1 VERAN
6 AETAAV
12 ATPEIPGGYP
22 DLTAS
27 QLDLIRERSTEMVVD
42 PGASLGNA
50 GDVDYDFILVETGDV
65 EVVRFA
71 TFELPEQVIAIFGPG
86 SFLGE
91 LDMLT
96 GQAAMFSARMP
107 VGGVIQRMPR
117 PVFRQL
123 MSDAPE
129 LSDVILRAFMARREF
144 LRTSEAARSF
154 QIVGGVIQ
162 RMPRPVFRQLMSD
175 APELSDVILRAF
187 MARRE
192 FLRTSE
198 AARSFQIVGG
208 ARSAETLE
216 LRNWAT
222 RLNVVHSW
230 LDVET
235 DDGHRILESLG
246 LDVTDLPVVITPTA
260 ILRNAYPS
268 VLADQL
274 GLSYRS
280 VPGKVYDLVVVGG
293 GPAGLAT
300 AVYGASEGLDTLVL
314 EGVAVGGQ
322 AGASARIEN
331 YLGFPSGI
339 AGAEL
344 TAKALVQA
352 EKFGAEIKSPCEVTS
367 LRKADDLVVTLSDGS
382 EVSARSIVIASGA
395 DYRKL
400 SLDRWTD
407 FEGNGIYYA
416 ATELEA
422 RACGIHGPQVA
433 VIGGANSAG
442 QAALFLASRGSRVRL
457 VVRADDLGIEMS
469 SYLATRI
476 LADGRIELHLGTEVV
491 GVDGGDHLDSIVL
504 ANKIGG
510 TRESV
515 PCAGLFCFIGAV
527 PATSWL
533 EGVLLDR
540 SGFILTDT
548 DLPETQPSDSFEL
561 LGRQPLAFETSIP
574 GLFAAGDVRHGSMK
588 RIAAAVGEGSS
599 AIRSVHQAIG
609 N

>member
-1 VERAN
+1 VSNRETTSASG
-6 AETAAV
+6 EPTDTDTAAV
-12 ATPEIPGGYP
+12 AVPDIPGGYP
-22 DLTAS
+22 HLSSS
-27 QLDLIRERSTEMVVD
+27 QLDIIRERSTETVVE
-42 PGASLGNA
+42 PGTSVGSA
-50 GDVDYDFILVETGDV
+50 GDVDYDFILVEVGDL

-71 TFELPEQVIAIFGPG
+71 AFGLPEQVIAIFGPG

-107 VGGVIQRMPR
+107 LGGVVQRMPR
-117 PVFRQL
+117 SIFRRL

-129 LSDVILRAFMARREF
+129 LSDVILKAFVARREF
-144 LRTSEAARSF
+144 LRTSEAA
-154 QIVGGVIQ
+154 
-162 RMPRPVFRQLMSD
+162 
-175 APELSDVILRAF
+175 LSI
-187 MARRE
+187 
-192 FLRTSE
+192 
-198 AARSFQIVGG
+198 QIVGG
-208 ARSAETLE
+208 ALSPETLE

-235 DDGHRILESLG
+235 DEGHRSLRSLG
-246 LDVTDLPVVITPTA
+246 LNVDDLPVVIAPTA
-260 ILRNAYPS
+260 ILRSATPGE
-268 VLADQL
+268 LAEQL
-274 GLSYRS
+274 GLAYRS
-280 VPGKVYDLVVVGG
+280 VPGKVYDLVVIGG

-300 AVYGASEGLDTLVL
+300 AVYGASEGLDLLVL
-314 EGVAVGGQ
+314 EGTVVGGQ

-339 AGAEL
+339 AGADL

-367 LRKADDLVVTLSDGS
+367 LRVTDNLVATLSDGG
-382 EVSARSIVIASGA
+382 EVSAHSIVIASGA
-395 DYRKL
+395 NYRKL
-400 SLDRWTD
+400 SLERWAD

-422 RACGIHGPQVA
+422 SACGNDGPEVT

-457 VVRADDLGIEMS
+457 VVRADDLRIEMS
-469 SYLATRI
+469 TYLATRI
-476 LADGRIELHLGTEVV
+476 LADNRIEVHLGTEVM
-491 GVDGGDHLDSIVL
+491 GVEGGDHLDSIVL

-533 EGVLLDR
+533 EGVKLDR
-540 SGFILTDT
+540 SGFILTDI
-548 DLPETQPSDSFEL
+548 DLPETQPRDSFGL
-561 LGRQPLAFETSIP
+561 LGRPPLAFETSVP
-574 GLFAAGDVRHGSMK
+574 GLFAVGDVRHGSMK

-609 N
+609 K

>member
-1 VERAN
+1 MTNRKPTRVRAEPGKADRGLVE
-6 AETAAV
+6 
-12 ATPEIPGGYP
+12 TPEIPGGYP

-27 QLDLIRERSTEMVVD
+27 QLDLIRERSTETVVD

-50 GDVDYDFILVETGDV
+50 GDVDYDFILVEAGDV

-71 TFELPEQVIAIFGPG
+71 AFGLPEQVIAIFGPG

-123 MSDAPE
+123 MSDVPE
-129 LSDVILRAFMARREF
+129 LSDVILRAFMARR
-144 LRTSEAARSF
+144 
-154 QIVGGVIQ
+154 Q
-162 RMPRPVFRQLMSD
+162 
-175 APELSDVILRAF
+175 
-187 MARRE
+187 

-208 ARSAETLE
+208 AQSAETLE

-260 ILRNAYPS
+260 ILRNATPS

-274 GLSYRS
+274 GLAYRS
-280 VPGKVYDLVVVGG
+280 VPGKVYDIVVVGG

-352 EKFGAEIKSPCEVTS
+352 EKFGAEIKTTCEVTS
-367 LRKADDLVVTLSDGS
+367 LRMADDLVVTLSDGS

-395 DYRKL
+395 HYRKL
-400 SLDRWTD
+400 SLERWAD

-442 QAALFLASRGSRVRL
+442 QAALFLA
-457 VVRADDLGIEMS
+457 
-469 SYLATRI
+469 TRI
-476 LADGRIELHLGTEVV
+476 LADSRIELHLGTEVV
-491 GVDGGDHLDSIVL
+491 GVDGGDHLDSIAL
-504 ANKIGG
+504 ASKIGG
-510 TRESV
+510 TRERV

-548 DLPETQPSDSFEL
+548 DLPEPQPRDSFGL
-561 LGRQPLAFETSIP
+561 LGRHPLAFETSIP

-609 N
+609 K

>member
-1 VERAN
+1 
-6 AETAAV
+6 
-12 ATPEIPGGYP
+12 
-22 DLTAS
+22 
-27 QLDLIRERSTEMVVD
+27 
-42 PGASLGNA
+42 
-50 GDVDYDFILVETGDV
+50 
-65 EVVRFA
+65 
-71 TFELPEQVIAIFGPG
+71 
-86 SFLGE
+86 
-91 LDMLT
+91 
-96 GQAAMFSARMP
+96 
-107 VGGVIQRMPR
+107 
-117 PVFRQL
+117 
-123 MSDAPE
+123 
-129 LSDVILRAFMARREF
+129 MARREF

-154 QIVGGVIQ
+154 KII
-162 RMPRPVFRQLMSD
+162 
-175 APELSDVILRAF
+175 
-187 MARRE
+187 
-192 FLRTSE
+192 
-198 AARSFQIVGG
+198 GG
-208 ARSAETLE
+208 AQSAETLE

-235 DDGHRILESLG
+235 DDGYRTLKSFG
-246 LDVTDLPVVITPTA
+246 LDVTDLPVVITRTA
-260 ILRNAYPS
+260 ILRDATPN
-268 VLADQL
+268 VLAHEL
-274 GLSYRS
+274 GLAYRS
-280 VPGKVYDLVVVGG
+280 VPGKVYDIVVVGG

-314 EGVAVGGQ
+314 EGVAAGGQ

-331 YLGFPSGI
+331 YLGFPSGL

-352 EKFGAEIKSPCEVTS
+352 QKFGAEIKSPYAVTS
-367 LRKADDLVVTLSDGS
+367 LRMADDLVVTLSDGS

-395 DYRKL
+395 RYRKL
-400 SLDRWTD
+400 NLERWED

-422 RACGIHGPQVA
+422 RASGTRGPEVA

-476 LADGRIELHLGTEVV
+476 LADSRIQLHLGTEVV

-504 ANKIGG
+504 ANKTAG

-515 PCAGLFCFIGAV
+515 PCNGLFCFIGAV

-548 DLPETQPSDSFEL
+548 DLPETQPRDSFGL

-609 N
+609 K

>member
-1 VERAN
+1 MRAE
-6 AETAAV
+6 AGKVDGSSAATL
-12 ATPEIPGGYP
+12 AIPGGYP
-22 DLTAS
+22 ELTAS
-27 QLDLIRERSTEMVVD
+27 QLDLIRERSTETFVD

-50 GDVDYDFILVETGDV
+50 GDVDYDFMLVEAGEV

-71 TFELPEQVIAIFGPG
+71 AFGLPEQVIATFGPG

-96 GQAAMFSARMP
+96 GQAAMFAARMP
-107 VGGVIQRMPR
+107 DGGVIQRMP
-117 PVFRQL
+117 PSVFRQL

-129 LSDVILRAFMARREF
+129 LSDVILKAFMARREY
-144 LRTSEAARSF
+144 LRTSEAARSV
-154 QIVGGVIQ
+154 QIIGGGQ
-162 RMPRPVFRQLMSD
+162 
-175 APELSDVILRAF
+175 
-187 MARRE
+187 
-192 FLRTSE
+192 
-198 AARSFQIVGG
+198 
-208 ARSAETLE
+208 SAETLA

-222 RLNVVHSW
+222 RLNVPHTW

-235 DDGHRILESLG
+235 EDGHRILDSLG
-246 LDVTDLPVVITPTA
+246 LDVDDLPVVITPTA
-260 ILRNAYPS
+260 ILHNATPS

-274 GLSYRS
+274 GLAYRS

-331 YLGFPSGI
+331 YLGFPSGLP
-339 AGAEL
+339 GAEL
-344 TAKALVQA
+344 TAKAQVQA
-352 EKFGAEIKSPCEVTS
+352 QKFGAKIKSPIEVTT
-367 LRKADDLVVTLSDGS
+367 LRMADDLVVTLSDGT

-395 DYRKL
+395 RYQKL
-400 SLDRWTD
+400 SLERWAD

-422 RACGIHGPQVA
+422 RACARQGPQVA

-442 QAALFLASRGSRVRL
+442 QAALFLASRGSRVHL
-457 VVRADDLGIEMS
+457 VVRADDLGSGMS

-476 LADGRIELHLGTEVV
+476 LADSRIELHLGTEVV
-491 GVDGGDHLDSIVL
+491 GIDGGDHLDSIVL
-504 ANKIGG
+504 ANKVTG
-510 TRESV
+510 TQETV

-533 EGVLLDR
+533 DGALLDR

-548 DLPETQPSDSFEL
+548 DLPETQPHDSFGL
-561 LGRQPLAFETSIP
+561 LGRQPLVSRF
-574 GLFAAGDVRHGSMK
+574 
-588 RIAAAVGEGSS
+588 
-599 AIRSVHQAIG
+599 
-609 N
+609 

>member
-27 QLDLIRERSTEMVVD
+27 QLDLIRERSTETVVD
-42 PGASLGNA
+42 PGAFLAKA
-50 GDVDYDFILVETGDV
+50 GDVDFDFMLVEAGDL
-65 EVVRFA
+65 EVVRLAAFG
-71 TFELPEQVIAIFGPG
+71 LPEQVIAIFGPG

-123 MSDAPE
+123 MSEAPE
-129 LSDVILRAFMARREF
+129 LSHIILK
-144 LRTSEAARSF
+144 
-154 QIVGGVIQ
+154 
-162 RMPRPVFRQLMSD
+162 
-175 APELSDVILRAF
+175 AF

-208 ARSAETLE
+208 AQSAETLE

-246 LDVTDLPVVITPTA
+246 LDVDDLPVVIAPTA
-260 ILRNAYPS
+260 ILRNATPS

-274 GLSYRS
+274 GLAYRS
-280 VPGKVYDLVVVGG
+280 VPGKVYDIVVVGG

-344 TAKALVQA
+344 TANALVQA
-352 EKFGAEIKSPCEVTS
+352 QKFGAEIKSPCEVTS
-367 LRKADDLVVTLSDGS
+367 LRMADDLVVTLSDGS

-395 DYRKL
+395 HYRKL
-400 SLDRWTD
+400 SLERWAD

-442 QAALFLASRGSRVRL
+442 QAALFLAGRGARGRPLVGAQRVAEDRAEEADVVATHQAPWLGVEPTGERL
-457 VVRADDLGIEMS
+457 EWKVVIWFPWDPERRLFRGEKVYSTGI
-469 SYLATRI
+469 
-476 LADGRIELHLGTEVV
+476 
-491 GVDGGDHLDSIVL
+491 
-504 ANKIGG
+504 
-510 TRESV
+510 
-515 PCAGLFCFIGAV
+515 
-527 PATSWL
+527 
-533 EGVLLDR
+533 
-540 SGFILTDT
+540 
-548 DLPETQPSDSFEL
+548 DLPP
-561 LGRQPLAFETSIP
+561 A
-574 GLFAAGDVRHGSMK
+574 
-588 RIAAAVGEGSS
+588 
-599 AIRSVHQAIG
+599 
-609 N
+609 

>member
-1 VERAN
+1 
-6 AETAAV
+6 
-12 ATPEIPGGYP
+12 
-22 DLTAS
+22 
-27 QLDLIRERSTEMVVD
+27 
-42 PGASLGNA
+42 
-50 GDVDYDFILVETGDV
+50 
-65 EVVRFA
+65 
-71 TFELPEQVIAIFGPG
+71 
-86 SFLGE
+86 
-91 LDMLT
+91 
-96 GQAAMFSARMP
+96 
-107 VGGVIQRMPR
+107 
-117 PVFRQL
+117 
-123 MSDAPE
+123 
-129 LSDVILRAFMARREF
+129 
-144 LRTSEAARSF
+144 
-154 QIVGGVIQ
+154 
-162 RMPRPVFRQLMSD
+162 
-175 APELSDVILRAF
+175 
-187 MARRE
+187 
-192 FLRTSE
+192 
-198 AARSFQIVGG
+198 
-208 ARSAETLE
+208 
-216 LRNWAT
+216 
-222 RLNVVHSW
+222 VVHSW

-246 LDVTDLPVVITPTA
+246 LDDVTDLPVVITPTA
-260 ILRNAYPS
+260 ILHNATPN
-268 VLADQL
+268 VLANQL
-274 GLSYRS
+274 GLAYRS
-280 VPGKVYDLVVVGG
+280 VPGKVYDIVVVGG

-352 EKFGAEIKSPCEVTS
+352 QKFGAEIKSPSEVTS
-367 LRKADDLVVTLSDGS
+367 LRMADDLVVTLSDGS

-395 DYRKL
+395 QYQKL
-400 SLDRWTD
+400 SLDRWAD

-422 RACGIHGPQVA
+422 RASGTHGPQVA

-442 QAALFLASRGSRVRL
+442 QASLFLASRGSRVRL
-457 VVRADDLGIEMS
+457 VVRANDLGIEMS

-476 LADGRIELHLGTEVV
+476 LADSRIDLHLGTEVV

-504 ANKIGG
+504 ANMTAG
-510 TRESV
+510 TRETV

-548 DLPETQPSDSFEL
+548 DLPERQSRDSFGL
-561 LGRQPLAFETSIP
+561 LGRQPLAFETSMP
-574 GLFAAGDVRHGSMK
+574 GLFAVGDVRHGSMK

-599 AIRSVHQAIG
+599 AIRSIHQAIG
-609 N
+609 K

>member
-1 VERAN
+1 MSNRKPTRVRAEPGKADRGLVETRD
-6 AETAAV
+6 
-12 ATPEIPGGYP
+12 ISGGYP

-27 QLDLIRERSTEMVVD
+27 QLDLIRERSTETVVD

-50 GDVDYDFILVETGDV
+50 GDVDYDFMLVEAGDV
-65 EVVRFA
+65 EIVRLAAFG
-71 TFELPEQVIAIFGPG
+71 LPEQIMAIFGPG

-107 VGGVIQRMPR
+107 AGGVIQRMPR

-129 LSDVILRAFMARREF
+129 LSDVILKAFMARREF
-144 LRTSEAARSF
+144 LRTSEAALSV
-154 QIVGGVIQ
+154 QIVGGG
-162 RMPRPVFRQLMSD
+162 L
-175 APELSDVILRAF
+175 
-187 MARRE
+187 
-192 FLRTSE
+192 
-198 AARSFQIVGG
+198 
-208 ARSAETLE
+208 SAETLE

-222 RLNVVHSW
+222 RLNVAHSW

-246 LDVTDLPVVITPTA
+246 LDFDDLPVVIAPTA
-260 ILRNAYPS
+260 ILRNAAPS
-268 VLADQL
+268 VLADQ
-274 GLSYRS
+274 
-280 VPGKVYDLVVVGG
+280 
-293 GPAGLAT
+293 
-300 AVYGASEGLDTLVL
+300 
-314 EGVAVGGQ
+314 
-322 AGASARIEN
+322 N

-352 EKFGAEIKSPCEVTS
+352 QKFGAEIKSPCEVTS
-367 LRKADDLVVTLSDGS
+367 LRMADDLVVTLSDGS

-395 DYRKL
+395 HYRKL
-400 SLDRWTD
+400 SLERWAD
-407 FEGNGIYYA
+407 FEGNGISYA

-433 VIGGANSAG
+433 VTGGATSPG
-442 QAALFLASRGSRVRL
+442 QAALFRASRGSRVRL

-476 LADGRIELHLGTEVV
+476 LADSRIELHLGTEVV

-510 TRESV
+510 ARESV

-540 SGFILTDT
+540 SGFILTDN
-548 DLPETQPSDSFEL
+548 DLPETQPRDSFGL

-609 N
+609 K

>member
-1 VERAN
+1 MSNRGRPPVSVERAS

-22 DLTAS
+22 NLSAS
-27 QLDLIRERSTEMVVD
+27 QLDLIRERSTETAVD
-42 PGASLGNA
+42 PGAYLANA
-50 GDVDYDFILVETGDV
+50 GDVDFDFMLVEAGDL
-65 EVVRFA
+65 EVVRLAAFG
-71 TFELPEQVIAIFGPG
+71 LPEKVIAIFGPG

-96 GQAAMFSARMP
+96 GQAATFSARMP
-107 VGGVIQRMPR
+107 AGGVIQRMPR
-117 PVFRQL
+117 PAFLQL

-129 LSDVILRAFMARREF
+129 LSDVILKAFMARREF
-144 LRTSEAARSF
+144 LRTSEAAQS
-154 QIVGGVIQ
+154 V
-162 RMPRPVFRQLMSD
+162 
-175 APELSDVILRAF
+175 
-187 MARRE
+187 
-192 FLRTSE
+192 
-198 AARSFQIVGG
+198 QIVGG
-208 ARSAETLE
+208 ALSAETLE

-222 RLNVVHSW
+222 RLSMPHTW

-235 DDGHRILESLG
+235 DDGYRTLKSFG
-246 LDVTDLPVVITPTA
+246 LDVADLPVVIAPTA
-260 ILRNAYPS
+260 ILRNATPS
-268 VLADQL
+268 VLAAQL
-274 GLSYRS
+274 GLAYRS
-280 VPGKVYDLVVVGG
+280 VPAKVYDIVVVGG

-331 YLGFPSGI
+331 YLGFPSGL

-352 EKFGAEIKSPCEVTS
+352 QKFGAEIKSPYEVTS
-367 LRKADDLVVTLSDGS
+367 LRMADDLVVTLSDGS
-382 EVSARSIVIASGA
+382 EVSARAIVIASGA
-395 DYRKL
+395 HYRKL
-400 SLDRWTD
+400 NLERWAD

-422 RACGIHGPQVA
+422 RACGSHSPQVA

-457 VVRADDLGIEMS
+457 VVRADDLEAEMS

-476 LADGRIELHLGTEVV
+476 LVDSRIELHLGTEVV

-510 TRESV
+510 TGESV
-515 PCAGLFCFIGAV
+515 PCAGLFCFIGAE

-548 DLPETQPSDSFEL
+548 DLPETQPRDSFGL

-609 N
+609 K

>member
-1 VERAN
+1 MSDRERNPGGVERAN

-27 QLDLIRERSTEMVVD
+27 QLDLIRERSTETVVD
-42 PGASLGNA
+42 AGATVANA
-50 GDVDYDFILVETGDV
+50 GDVDFDFMLVEAGDL
-65 EVVRFA
+65 EVVRLAGFG
-71 TFELPEQVIAIFGPG
+71 LPEQVIAIFGPG

-96 GQAAMFSARMP
+96 GQAALFSARMP

-123 MSDAPE
+123 MSESPE
-129 LSDVILRAFMARREF
+129 LSDIILKAFMARREY
-144 LRTSEAARSF
+144 LRTSEAARS
-154 QIVGGVIQ
+154 V
-162 RMPRPVFRQLMSD
+162 
-175 APELSDVILRAF
+175 
-187 MARRE
+187 
-192 FLRTSE
+192 
-198 AARSFQIVGG
+198 QIVGG
-208 ARSAETLE
+208 ALSAETLE

-222 RLNVVHSW
+222 RLSMPHAW

-235 DDGHRILESLG
+235 DDGYRKLKSFG

-260 ILRNAYPS
+260 ILRNATPS

-274 GLSYRS
+274 GLAHRS
-280 VPGKVYDLVVVGG
+280 VPEKVYDIVVVGG

-314 EGVAVGGQ
+314 EGVAAGGQ

-331 YLGFPSGI
+331 YLGFPSGL

-352 EKFGAEIKSPCEVTS
+352 QKFGAEIKSPFEVTS
-367 LRKADDLVVTLSDGS
+367 LRMADDLVVTLSDGS

-395 DYRKL
+395 HYRKL
-400 SLDRWTD
+400 SLERWED

-422 RACGIHGPQVA
+422 RACGIDGPPVA

-476 LADGRIELHLGTEVV
+476 LVHSRIELHLGTEVV

-504 ANKIGG
+504 ENKIGG

-540 SGFILTDT
+540 SGFILTDA
-548 DLPETQPSDSFEL
+548 DLPETQPRDSFGL
-561 LGRQPLAFETSIP
+561 LGRQPLAFETSMP

-609 N
+609 R

>member
-1 VERAN
+1 MTNRKPTRVRAEPGKADRGLVETRD
-6 AETAAV
+6 
-12 ATPEIPGGYP
+12 ISGGYP

-27 QLDLIRERSTEMVVD
+27 QLDLIRERSTETVVD

-50 GDVDYDFILVETGDV
+50 GDVDYDFMLVEAGDV
-65 EVVRFA
+65 EIVRLAAFG
-71 TFELPEQVIAIFGPG
+71 LPEQIMAIFGPG

-107 VGGVIQRMPR
+107 AGGVIQRMPR

-144 LRTSEAARSF
+144 LRTSEAA
-154 QIVGGVIQ
+154 
-162 RMPRPVFRQLMSD
+162 
-175 APELSDVILRAF
+175 LSV
-187 MARRE
+187 
-192 FLRTSE
+192 
-198 AARSFQIVGG
+198 QIVGG
-208 ARSAETLE
+208 ALSAETLE

-246 LDVTDLPVVITPTA
+246 LDVDDLPAAT
-260 ILRNAYPS
+260 PS
-268 VLADQL
+268 VRADQL
-274 GLSYRS
+274 GLAYRS
-280 VPGKVYDLVVVGG
+280 VPGKVYDIVVVGG

-352 EKFGAEIKSPCEVTS
+352 QKFGAEIKSPCEVTS
-367 LRKADDLVVTLSDGS
+367 LRMADDLVGTLSDGS

-395 DYRKL
+395 HYRKL
-400 SLDRWTD
+400 SLERWAD

-476 LADGRIELHLGTEVV
+476 LADSRIELHLGTEVV

-504 ANKIGG
+504 ASKIGG

-548 DLPETQPSDSFEL
+548 DLPEPQPRDSFGL
-561 LGRQPLAFETSIP
+561 LGRQPLAFETSMP

-609 N
+609 K